1 MALKEV
7 HVAKFLIQVGYTAEA
22 WAAISREPQN
32 IIERVRPSAE
42 VLGGSIDSLYFC
54 FGDYDLVGVV
64 DFPDTRSVAAWSVA
78 VNSGGEVRAFK
89 TTTLLT
95 VEEGL
100 HALDQANR
108 AGAAAHAHRPVND
121 S

>member
-1 MALKEV
+1 M
-7 HVAKFLIQVGYTAEA
+7 AKFLIQVGYTPEA
-22 WAAISREPQN
+22 WAAMSREPQN

-64 DFPDTRSVAAWSVA
+64 DFSDARSVAAWSVA
-78 VNSGGEVRAFK
+78 VNGGGEVRSFK

-100 HALDQANR
+100 HALNQANR
-108 AGAAAHAHRPVND
+108 AAEAAHSHRRLD
-121 S
+121 ES